1 MTASVR
7 SFGRKCVRSVSLRRS
22 RIDHE
27 IVNSLFGQDHLLNVF
42 VHQMAEFREG
52 FVVIADR
59 DERLNHHFKL
69 FLGVRVWLLLILD
82 LQIRLS
88 PNDHTLLLVNTLRD
102 RSIRLTSMSR
112 LVVVVSNHLFP

>member
-1 MTASVR
+1 
-7 SFGRKCVRSVSLRRS
+7 
-22 RIDHE
+22 
-27 IVNSLFGQDHLLNVF
+27 
-42 VHQMAEFREG
+42 MAEFREG